1 MYLDLN
7 TDGKP
12 KDNRMVAVIL
22 AALAGAMLLFAGISR
37 HWIGHP
43 QFGVFFGP
51 RGCEGCGTL
60 VSGFEHDE
68 PPNMTNGAFIEKLRE
83 RLTTSSSDDLEA
95 AAAASDAADKV
106 TSSAFAP
113 MGWLTF
119 AASIIGGVSLLVCAF
134 LVFQKKKVDLK
145 VAPTTIAL
153 LSLVIGMITACIFV
167 ATKPL
172 GPGGVGVQY
181 TFWIYGAGLVMG
193 LASAQM
199 LAKMLRPEDP
209 DLLEGA
215 MQPDAY

>member
-12 KDNRMVAVIL
+12 KDHRMVAIIL
-22 AALAGAMLLFAGISR
+22 AAVAGVMLLFAGISR

-51 RGCEGCGTL
+51 RGCEGCGSL
-60 VSGFEHDE
+60 VSGFDSAEE
-68 PPNMTNGAFIEKLRE
+68 PNMTNGAFIEKLRA
-83 RLTTSSSDDLEA
+83 RLNPATDDAEY
-95 AAAASDAADKV
+95 AAAASDEADKV

-119 AASIIGGVSLLVCAF
+119 AASIIGGVSLLVCSF
-134 LVFQKKKVDLK
+134 LAFQKKKVDLK

-153 LSLVIGMITACIFV
+153 LALLIGMITACVFV

-193 LASAQM
+193 LATAQM

-209 DLLEGA
+209 DLLDGA